1 MLSEQVK
8 ANKMAV
14 MAMPKLL
21 FSMSLPLMISL
32 LVQSLY
38 NIVDGIYVARIS
50 ETALTATSLAYPM
63 QILIVAVSVGTGVGV
78 NALISQKLGAKDY
91 QKANQVATI
100 GLFLAVLS
108 SLVFVFCGFFLTKR
122 FVSFFTSDPITGL
135 LSEQYLRI
143 CLIFCPGIF
152 VDTMAQRVLQ
162 STGNT
167 FLSMISLVVGAV
179 TNIVLDPIFIFGWLG
194 FPAMGIQGAAIATV
208 VGQWLGAVVALVLHH
223 FYNREIRYQFQ
234 QFHMDRE
241 TVLAIY
247 RVGAPTIV
255 MQAMGSIMVSGM
267 NAILISLSATAVA
280 FFGVYFKLQNFLFMP
295 MNGLGQAL
303 IPIVGYN
310 YGAKNGQRV
319 KAALKV
325 AVPAAVSIAL
335 AGTVIFFLFPK
346 ALLGLFSASAE
357 MLAIGVPALRLI
369 SVTFVFGS
377 LTLVLGYA
385 ASGLGNG
392 LMNMIGAALR
402 QLIVLLPLAYLL
414 SRLAGIHQI
423 WFAMWAAEAIA
434 ALYAVLGMRR
444 ELKQKIDPLEIK

>member
-167 FLSMISLVVGAV
+167 FLSMISLVVGA
-179 TNIVLDPIFIFGWLG
+179 
-194 FPAMGIQGAAIATV
+194 
-208 VGQWLGAVVALVLHH
+208 
-223 FYNREIRYQFQ
+223 
-234 QFHMDRE
+234 
-241 TVLAIY
+241 
-247 RVGAPTIV
+247 PTII

>member
-143 CLIFCPGIF
+143 CLIFCLGIF

-167 FLSMISLVVGAV
+167 FFSMISLVVGAV
-179 TNIVLDPIFIFGWLG
+179 TNIVLDPIFIIGWLG

-423 WFAMWAAEAIA
+423 WFAMWSAEAIA